1 VKPVAFDYER
11 PRSIDEVIRLLGGE
25 KGFCKLLAGS
35 QSLGPMLNLR
45 LAQPDLLID
54 ITSIAELTDIAN
66 RRDHIDIGA
75 CVTHA
80 DIEDGRLPD
89 PSRGLLPRVASTIA
103 YRAVRNR
110 GTIGG
115 SLAHADPAADW
126 ISILPLLNAEII
138 ISAQRGTRTITA
150 ADLMVSS
157 FTTVLGPDEVIQAVR
172 IPKLSD
178 RARWG
183 VYKFTQKAGE
193 FAHAIGGVLHDPER
207 GLFRAVI
214 GAIET
219 APIVV
224 ADAAPLFGGPYGPN
238 LADRLDLTVVL
249 CLLDK
254 KGVSDPYNRQLSY
267 VALKRAASEACA
279 S

>member
-1 VKPVAFDYER
+1 MKSVAFDYER
-11 PRSIDEVIRLLGGE
+11 PRSIDAVIRLLGEE
-25 KGFCKLLAGS
+25 KVFCKLLAGS

-54 ITSIAELTDIAN
+54 ITSIPELTDIAN
-66 RRDHIDIGA
+66 GRDHIDIGA

-138 ISAQRGTRTITA
+138 ISARRGTRTIAA

-157 FTTVLGPDEVIQAVR
+157 FTTVLGPDEMIQAVR

-219 APIVV
+219 APIVI
-224 ADAAPLFGGPYGPN
+224 ADAAPLFAGPYGPN

-249 CLLDK
+249 RLLDK
-254 KGVSDPYNRQLSY
+254 EGVRDPYKRQLSS

-279 S
+279 P